1 LRWSTR
7 HEEEAEAREGRK
19 EVLMPAG
26 RPSKYDP
33 AFCEVVEDTMRAG
46 LFQDGRRR
54 KCWAFATTRSRT
66 WMAEHPEFLIAVR
79 RGEAKRT
86 QILETNLLAAETGPQ
101 VTSRIFALKNAAP
114 DEWRDR
120 QAVEHSGPN
129 GGPIQTEATSPADRL
144 KARLD
149 EIAGRATG
157 DTAGE

>member
-1 LRWSTR
+1 
-7 HEEEAEAREGRK
+7 
-19 EVLMPAG
+19 MPAG

-46 LFQDGRRR
+46 FSKMAAAGRLGVCYDTL
-54 KCWAFATTRSRT
+54 KN
-66 WMAEHPEFLIAVR
+66 WMGEHPEFFAAVK
-79 RGEAKRT
+79 RGQAART
-86 QILETNLLAAETGPQ
+86 EKLETDLLAAETGPQ

-149 EIAGRATG
+149 EISGRTTG
-157 DTAGE
+157 DAAGE